1 MVRNMSPENSNPKPE
16 EARPLSRQERI
27 EQLRQNEQ
35 QLELIIKQRD
45 AVYKYL
51 GGVDYDILVG
61 VFVGPDG
68 AVWGIKNRYGGMVSG
83 DWLVVRCV
91 SNESDENRPKIKV
104 EEQGISKVGK
114 TERERYPF
122 LPIGIEGVDKLHL
135 ACGGPSINIF
145 WEEDKDKDEDEDED
159 KDEGKGKGL
168 VVAVADNR
176 GIEFLPL
183 GEIIDPETERKIKAK
198 IKAKEEADEFDR
210 LVQPLK
216 DEGLGEDVKIREDLG
231 ASALS
236 GAALSPASQTR

>member
-1 MVRNMSPENSNPKPE
+1 MVRSMSPENSNPKLE
-16 EARPLSRQERI
+16 GARPLSRQERI
-27 EQLRQNEQ
+27 ERLRQNKQ
-35 QLELIIKQRD
+35 QLELIIEQGD

-51 GGVDYDILVG
+51 RGVDYDISVG
-61 VFVGPDG
+61 MFVGPDG

-122 LPIGIEGVDKLHL
+122 LPTGIEAVDTLHL
-135 ACGGPSINIF
+135 ACGGPSINVF
-145 WEEDKDKDEDEDED
+145 WEEDKDKD
-159 KDEGKGKGL
+159 KDEGKGKGKGL

-183 GEIIDPETERKIKAK
+183 DELIAKKNDTDNKRPEEITADNNDDDTNKRF
-198 IKAKEEADEFDR
+198 KEITG
-210 LVQPLK
+210 PLEK
-216 DEGLGEDVKIREDLG
+216 EGLGAAAEELG
-231 ASALS
+231 A
-236 GAALSPASQTR
+236 AAVSDVVHVAA

>member
-1 MVRNMSPENSNPKPE
+1 MIRSMSPENSNPKLE
-16 EARPLSRQERI
+16 GARPLSRQERI
-27 EQLRQNEQ
+27 EQLRQNKQ
-35 QLELIIKQRD
+35 QLELIIKQCD

-51 GGVDYDILVG
+51 EGADYNFLVG

-68 AVWGIKNRYGGMVSG
+68 AVWGIKNRYGGMVPG

-145 WEEDKDKDEDEDED
+145 WEEDKDEDE
-159 KDEGKGKGL
+159 DEGKGKGL

-183 GEIIDPETERKIKAK
+183 DEIT
-198 IKAKEEADEFDR
+198 AKEDDTDKSSEETTAGNNGDNTNRRFKEIVESSLADVE
-210 LVQPLK
+210 
-216 DEGLGEDVKIREDLG
+216 EGLGAAAVSDVVHV
-231 ASALS
+231 
-236 GAALSPASQTR
+236 AA

>member
-16 EARPLSRQERI
+16 GPGPLSRQERI
-27 EQLRQNEQ
+27 AQLRQNKQ
-35 QLELIIKQRD
+35 QLELIIEQGD
-45 AVYKYL
+45 AVKKFL
-51 GGVDYDILVG
+51 RRADYGYLVG
-61 VFVGPDG
+61 MFVGPDG
-68 AVWGIKNRYGGMVSG
+68 AVWGIKNRYGGMVPG

-122 LPIGIEGVDKLHL
+122 LPIDIEGVDKLHL

-145 WEEDKDKDEDEDED
+145 WEEDKDEDEG
-159 KDEGKGKGL
+159 KGKGKGKGL

-183 GEIIDPETERKIKAK
+183 DEIT
-198 IKAKEEADEFDR
+198 AKEDDADKSSKETTAGNNGDNTNRRFKEIVESSLAD
-210 LVQPLK
+210 VE
-216 DEGLGEDVKIREDLG
+216 EGLGAAAEELG
-231 ASALS
+231 A
-236 GAALSPASQTR
+236 AAVSDVVHVAA